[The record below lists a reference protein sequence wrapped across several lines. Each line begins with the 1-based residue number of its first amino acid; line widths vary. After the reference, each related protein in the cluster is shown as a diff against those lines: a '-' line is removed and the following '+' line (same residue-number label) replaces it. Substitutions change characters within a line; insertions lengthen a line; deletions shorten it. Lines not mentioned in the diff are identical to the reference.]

1 MMKERILFGYTGLFN
16 SPDEIIYAAKKASE
30 KGYKKFDVNTPYPLH
45 GMNKAMKLPPSKLGY
60 AALVF
65 GLSGTISALLLMY
78 WISVIDYPIIIGGKP
93 FFAFPAFVPIMF
105 EVTVLS
111 ASIATVLTMIAV
123 YFKFPNVSH
132 PLHDTDYMRSVSSD
146 KYGICIQADDK
157 LFNENDVIEFLKEVK
172 AHSITP
178 IYFDEEEINNK
189 PSVFEKKFLLLLLAV
204 AIVVSGVT
212 YIVLN
217 KVLYAVPFSWMM
229 EQDKLIPQ
237 EKSTFFSDGFGVR
250 NPVEGTVSR
259 GNIPYQL
266 KENNEIV
273 GKLSTNPLIPDST
286 NILLGKNKYDIF
298 CSPCHGYFGNGD
310 SRLRG
315 QFPNPP
321 SLHSEKVR
329 NWKDGN
335 IFHVISVGQ
344 NIMPSYASQLTR
356 QERWAIVLYI
366 RALQRAQNAKES
378 DLQ

>member
-1 MMKERILFGYTGLFN
+1 MKERILFGYTGLFDK
-16 SPDEIIYAAKKASE
+16 PDEIIHAAKKASD
-30 KGYKKFDVNTPYPLH
+30 KGYKKFDVNTPYPVH

-60 AALVF
+60 ASLVF

-78 WISVIDYPIIIGGKP
+78 WISVIDYPMVIGGKP

-111 ASIATVLTMIAV
+111 AAIATVLTMIAV

-132 PLHDTDYMRSVSSD
+132 PLHDTVYMRNVSSD
-146 KYGICIQADDK
+146 KYGICIQADDE
-157 LFNENDVIEFLKEVK
+157 LFNEDEVVSFLNDVK

-178 IYFDEEEINNK
+178 IYFDDDEISNR
-189 PSVFEKKFLLLLLAV
+189 PTVFEKKFLFLLAAI

-212 YIVLN
+212 YTLLN
-217 KVLYAVPFSWMM
+217 KVVYSVPFTWMM
-229 EQDKLIPQ
+229 EQHKLIPQ
-237 EKSTFFSDGFGVR
+237 KSSTFFTDGFGMR
-250 NPVEGTVSR
+250 NPVEETISR
-259 GNIPYQL
+259 GNLPYQF
-266 KENNEIV
+266 KENNEEV
-273 GKLSTNPLIPDST
+273 GRLLTNPLIADSS
-286 NILLGKNKYDIF
+286 NLSLGKKKFDIY

-335 IFHVISVGQ
+335 IFHVITKGQ

-356 QERWAIVLYI
+356 EERWATILYI

>member
-1 MMKERILFGYTGLFN
+1 MEEKILFGYTGLFN
-16 SPDEIIYAAKKASE
+16 SPDAIINAAKKVTE
-30 KGYKKFDVNTPYPLH
+30 KGYKKFDVNTPYPVH

-78 WISVIDYPIIIGGKP
+78 WIAVIDYPLVIGGKP

-105 EVTVLS
+105 EVTVLA
-111 ASIATVLTMIAV
+111 ASIATVLTMIIV

-132 PLHDTDYMRSVSSD
+132 PLHDTEYMRQVSSD
-146 KYGICIQADDK
+146 KYGICIQANDK
-157 LFNENDVIEFLKEVK
+157 LFDESEVVAFLKDLNAEQI
-172 AHSITP
+172 SP
-178 IYFDEEEINNK
+178 IYYDNFEINNK
-189 PSVFEKKFLLLLLAV
+189 PSVFDKKFITLLVVV
-204 AIVVSGVT
+204 AALVSFVT
-212 YIVLN
+212 YSLLN
-217 KVLYAVPFSWMM
+217 KAMYATPFNWMM
-229 EQDKLIPQ
+229 EQAKVSPQ
-237 EKSTFFSDGFGVR
+237 QKSNFYADGFGMR
-250 NPVEGTVSR
+250 NPVDGTIAR
-259 GNIPYQL
+259 GEMPYQFKGNAEL
-266 KENNEIV
+266 AGQMLINPMSATKENLN
-273 GKLSTNPLIPDST
+273 
-286 NILLGKNKYDIF
+286 LGKKKYDIY

-335 IFHVISVGQ
+335 IFHVITDGQ

-356 QERWAIVLYI
+356 EERWAVILYV
-366 RALQRAQNAKES
+366 RVLQRAQNAKES

>member
-1 MMKERILFGYTGLFN
+1 MENKILYGYTGIFN
-16 SPDEIIYAAKKASE
+16 SPNEIIHAAEKASE
-30 KGYKKFDVNTPYPLH
+30 KGYKTFDVNTPYPLH

-78 WISVIDYPIIIGGKP
+78 WISVIDYPIVIGGKP
-93 FFAFPAFVPIMF
+93 FFALPAFVPIMF
-105 EVTVLS
+105 EVTVLA
-111 ASIATVLTMIAV
+111 ASIATVLTMIIV

-132 PLHDTDYMRSVSSD
+132 PLHDTDYMRQVSSD

-157 LFNENDVIEFLKEVK
+157 LFDETSVVEFLKEVK
-172 AHSITP
+172 AEQITA
-178 IYFDEEEINNK
+178 IYYDNEELNNTQT
-189 PSVFEKKFLLLLLAV
+189 VFNKRFIGLLAV
-204 AIVVSGVT
+204 VAILVSFIT
-212 YIVLN
+212 YTLLN
-217 KVLYAVPFSWMM
+217 KAMYATPFNWMM
-229 EQDKLIPQ
+229 EQQKIKPQ
-237 EKSTFFSDGFGVR
+237 QKSEFFPDGFGMR
-250 NPVEGTVSR
+250 NPVSGTVAR
-259 GNIPYQL
+259 GELPYQFKGNPEFAGQSL
-266 KENNEIV
+266 LNPLNFSKENLE
-273 GKLSTNPLIPDST
+273 
-286 NILLGKNKYDIF
+286 LGKKKYDIY

-335 IFHVISVGQ
+335 IFHVITDGQ

-356 QERWAIVLYI
+356 EERWAVVLYV
-366 RALQRAQNAKES
+366 RALQRAQNAKET